1 MFEENDF
8 DTLMERM
15 LENVSDEL
23 DKREGSVIYDAIAP
37 AALELANMYVALDVL
52 WMKCLLTR
60 HLIIT

>member
-37 AALELANMYVALDVL
+37 AAL
-52 WMKCLLTR
+52 
-60 HLIIT
+60 

>member
-8 DTLMERM
+8 DMLMERM

-37 AALELANMYVALDVL
+37 AALELANMYVALDVV
-52 WMKCLLTR
+52 MDEVF
-60 HLIIT
+60 IIT

>member
-23 DKREGSVIYDAIAP
+23 DKREGSVIYDGDQCG
-37 AALELANMYVALDVL
+37 V
-52 WMKCLLTR
+52 
-60 HLIIT
+60 

>member
-23 DKREGSVIYDAIAP
+23 DKRG
-37 AALELANMYVALDVL
+37 LGNL
-52 WMKCLLTR
+52 
-60 HLIIT
+60 

>member
-37 AALELANMYVALDVL
+37 AADSAGASGSSGSGFG
-52 WMKCLLTR
+52 
-60 HLIIT
+60 